1 MNKYICYV
9 YYNESW
15 EPYYVGK
22 GSERGRIFT
31 GHDVPIPGAKMT
43 QVFYFET
50 DWQAIE
56 CEQELINFWGRE
68 CDGGCL
74 MNKTLGGY
82 GLRGFNHSEETK
94 RKTSKGTKGK
104 PKLSNS
110 NRQQP

>member
-94 RKTSKGTKGK
+94 RKMS
-104 PKLSNS
+104 
-110 NRQQP
+110 